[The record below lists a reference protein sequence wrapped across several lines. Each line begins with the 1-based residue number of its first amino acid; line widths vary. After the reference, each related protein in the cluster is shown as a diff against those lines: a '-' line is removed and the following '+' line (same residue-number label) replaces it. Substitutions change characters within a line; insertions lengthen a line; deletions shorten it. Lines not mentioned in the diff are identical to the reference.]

1 MSLLSWLKS
10 FEAPFGS
17 LSRRL
22 NNIKEQYTPPASQ
35 QQQRKY
41 STNQQLIRLKKEP
54 KGASKLLSRDIDD
67 I

>member
-17 LSRRL
+17 LSR
-22 NNIKEQYTPPASQ
+22 
-35 QQQRKY
+35 
-41 STNQQLIRLKKEP
+41 LKKEP
-54 KGASKLLSRDIDD
+54 KGASKLLSHDNDD